1 VAADY
6 SDKRAVLL
14 SFLGWVEWVVR
25 QSLPSRFMGEGL
37 NRLDGFMSREI
48 SSAFRRAE
56 DCGRDNGLRFD
67 IEGLVNDYIKIV
79 LGG

>member
-1 VAADY
+1 MAADY

-37 NRLDGFMSREI
+37 NRLEGLMSRVI
-48 SSAFRRAE
+48 SRAFRRAE
-56 DCGRDNGLRFD
+56 DCGRDRGLRFY
-67 IEGLVNDYIKIV
+67 IWGLVN
-79 LGG
+79 G

>member
-1 VAADY
+1 MAADY

-37 NRLDGFMSREI
+37 NRLEGLMSREI
-48 SSAFRRAE
+48 SRAFRRAE
-56 DCGRDNGLRFD
+56 DCGRDRGLRFD
-67 IEGLVNDYIKIV
+67 IEGLVND
-79 LGG
+79 